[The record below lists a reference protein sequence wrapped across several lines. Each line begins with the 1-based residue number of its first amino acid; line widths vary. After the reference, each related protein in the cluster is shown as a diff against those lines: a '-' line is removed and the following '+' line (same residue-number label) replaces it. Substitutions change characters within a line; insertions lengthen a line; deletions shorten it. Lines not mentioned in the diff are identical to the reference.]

1 MTVDYA
7 LEKLDATLDILT
19 THPGRIQERL
29 WDAYRSELAEMDELE
44 LPAEIREG
52 FHEIVTELTD
62 TKYTMGAATDK
73 IATQEMTDEQAIE
86 IASRLR
92 DLYNTAEHLES

>member
-1 MTVDYA
+1 MTVEYA
-7 LEKLDATLDILT
+7 REKLDATLDILT

-29 WDAYRSELAEMDELE
+29 WDAYKSELSELDELE

-52 FHEIVTELTD
+52 YHEIVTEITD

-73 IATQEMTDEQAIE
+73 AATQEMSDDQAIN
-86 IASRLR
+86 IASKLR
-92 DLYNTAEHLES
+92 DLYNTVDHLES